1 MLTPPHFSHFLHP
14 FTFSPTVDDSKLQ
27 SALKNAVDKV
37 IDEEELGIS
46 RSGGLH
52 KEAFKM
58 ALQAHARN
66 LGTHG
71 RAHLRRRVAAWVH
84 SIMGHYV
91 SPSNRMEIPD
101 HLLHGWAKTRLS
113 KIECWVLANL
123 LLDRGID
130 LGISAPDKWKNDGH
144 VVWATEWEVEKAK
157 DRECKWPSD
166 RVFRAHCVKR
176 LLEWKKEKPERHQCP
191 RQKKLEGC
199 TLYPSGSTPVSKD
212 DVKELSNALI
222 DAALNVKATKEE
234 DWEESDEIK
243 SLVREYLQ
251 VDNMRL
257 HAPNPCPYRRRRW
270 KPWWM
275 TCAQVVS
282 ARP

>member
-1 MLTPPHFSHFLHP
+1 MQTPPHFSHFLHP

-144 VVWATEWEVEKAK
+144 VVWPTEWEEEKAK
-157 DRECKWPSD
+157 HKKWRNDRD
-166 RVFRAHCVKR
+166 FRAYAVQS
-176 LLEWKKEKPERHQCP
+176 LLHWKKENACGQKFPRHEH
-191 RQKKLEGC
+191 LEGC
-199 TLYPSGSTPVSKD
+199 TLYPSGSFPVSKD
-212 DVKELSNALI
+212 DVNAISECLI
-222 DAALNVKATKEE
+222 KAALAFKPTKKGEWSKR
-234 DWEESDEIK
+234 DITPV
-243 SLVREYLQ
+243 VREYLQ

-257 HAPNPCPYRRRRW
+257 HAPNACPYRIRRW
-270 KPWWM
+270 KP
-275 TCAQVVS
+275 
-282 ARP
+282 